1 MGLLISKT
9 PLSQY
14 PIGKEEDADRIGI
27 SMPTPHLPERE
38 NTTYSQKVSIK
49 IGERPDKSIPRGWI
63 HFFLTRVMGFLYESD
78 CIVRPDRTEQSI
90 DALDPVEGP
99 MISSR
104 QARNLEVSDTI
115 SNRKTGAVT

>member
-1 MGLLISKT
+1 MGKKPDS
-9 PLSQY
+9 
-14 PIGKEEDADRIGI
+14 GI
-27 SMPTPHLPERE
+27 P
-38 NTTYSQKVSIK
+38 Q
-49 IGERPDKSIPRGWI
+49 GWI
-63 HFFLTRVMGFLYESD
+63 HFFLTKVMGFLYESD
-78 CIVRPDRTEQSI
+78 YAVRADWTEQSI